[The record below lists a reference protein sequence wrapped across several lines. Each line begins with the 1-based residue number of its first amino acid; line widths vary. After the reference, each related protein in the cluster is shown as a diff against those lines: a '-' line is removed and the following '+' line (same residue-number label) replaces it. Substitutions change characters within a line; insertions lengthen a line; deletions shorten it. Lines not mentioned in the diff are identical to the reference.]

1 MKACIT
7 EIPVGT
13 HFLYKQMS
21 WVVVSRDEYPFIEVK
36 CETEPNDYEGINV
49 LFGNFER
56 VEVPDNTP
64 LWKAK
69 LVQAGKNHYCM
80 TEELK

>member
-7 EIPVGT
+7 EIPVGV

-21 WVVVSRDEYPFIEVK
+21 WVLVSREEYPFIEAQ
-36 CETEPNDYEGINV
+36 CETEPNDYEGRNV
-49 LFGNFER
+49 LFGNFEK

-64 LWKAK
+64 LWKARF
-69 LVQAGKNHYCM
+69 VQRGRNFYM
-80 TEELK
+80 TEELQ

>member
-13 HFLYKQMS
+13 HFIYKQMS
-21 WVVVSRDEYPFIEVK
+21 WVLVSRDEHPFIEAR
-36 CETEPNDYEGINV
+36 CEIEPNDYEGRNV
-49 LFGNFER
+49 LFGNFEK

-64 LWKAK
+64 LWKSK
-69 LVQAGKNHYCM
+69 FVQRGNNFYM
-80 TEELK
+80 TEELQ